1 MTGMSREVP
10 FEYRGFSTRVS
21 AWVYSSC
28 GAPYILPRGCSLTC
42 GGGAWVCV
50 CMGGRYRGAMRS
62 EGVKELTGRDWDK
75 TTLASDTRM
84 ATSQLRMLTAEYKP
98 MVELTWSQVRLNQ
111 LHMKAVARPITV
123 LVTGGTIYRW
133 CDIEIDC
140 GFPPLL
146 HHNISK
152 SSHPLRGR

>member
-28 GAPYILPRGCSLTC
+28 GAPYIAPKRVFAHVRWRGV
-42 GGGAWVCV
+42 GVCV
-50 CMGGRYRGAMRS
+50 YGGRYRGAMRS